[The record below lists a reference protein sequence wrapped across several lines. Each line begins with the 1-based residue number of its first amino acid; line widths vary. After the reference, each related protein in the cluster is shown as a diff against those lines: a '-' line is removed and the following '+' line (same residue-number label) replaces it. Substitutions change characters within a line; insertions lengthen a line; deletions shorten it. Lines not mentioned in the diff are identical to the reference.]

1 MLLTL
6 QSFSSTFVLIDI
18 QISATYTLEV
28 SNQGVAVMRRFPL
41 IACAVILFAA
51 TCSADTISLTQ
62 GFAGL
67 TNGFVEDVTGFL
79 SFSLSGPGGA
89 NFSATTTVGSFC
101 GAAEAF
107 SGDVCS
113 GTVDLLPGLGGTST
127 NPNAL
132 RVIPNGLGIT
142 TGLIILPAAQPGQTT
157 LSVTVPAIF
166 DGSFSTC
173 VADPSSGDCVGPFLP
188 DVYKVNASGTAVL
201 QFVVLDIAPGVT
213 SWQLASATY
222 TLNTVP
228 EPSSLVLLGTGA
240 IGLLGRYMRRKV
252 VQSR

>member
-1 MLLTL
+1 
-6 QSFSSTFVLIDI
+6 
-18 QISATYTLEV
+18 
-28 SNQGVAVMRRFPL
+28 
-41 IACAVILFAA
+41 
-51 TCSADTISLTQ
+51 
-62 GFAGL
+62 
-67 TNGFVEDVTGFL
+67 
-79 SFSLSGPGGA
+79 
-89 NFSATTTVGSFC
+89 
-101 GAAEAF
+101 
-107 SGDVCS
+107 
-113 GTVDLLPGLGGTST
+113 
-127 NPNAL
+127 
-132 RVIPNGLGIT
+132 VIPNGLGIT

-166 DGSFSTC
+166 DGSLTTC